1 MKKIVIASDSFKGSI
16 SSMEIAGIVAEA
28 ASEVFP
34 ECETVRLEMADGG
47 EGTTDALCRALG
59 GEMVK
64 CEVHGPF
71 REKVISE
78 YAIVDVPG
86 EGLTAV
92 IEMSQASGLPL
103 IPTGLRN
110 PMLTTT
116 FGTGELIL
124 DALGRGCRHFLIGIG
139 GSATN
144 DGGTGM
150 LAALGW
156 RFLDSDGKELPPVGA
171 SLEKIASVDSSGKN
185 PALNGCT
192 FITACDVDN
201 PFCGPDGAAFVFG
214 PQKGAGP
221 EEVRLLDKG
230 LESFAS
236 VIQESTGTN
245 VKEIPGAGAAGGL
258 GGALMAFL
266 GSRLTPGAEM
276 VLDVIGFDSLAEG
289 ADLVI
294 TGEGKMDGQTLKGK
308 APLCVLKHA
317 SKLGIPTIAIAG
329 MISDPILL
337 KDLGY
342 KDIICIN
349 PPGLPTEE
357 AMNPET
363 ARRNLHDTA
372 VRLMTGIKEHN

>member
-1 MKKIVIASDSFKGSI
+1 MKKIVIASDSFKGSL
-16 SSMEIAGIVAEA
+16 SSREIAAIVAEA
-28 ASEVFP
+28 TTEVFP
-34 ECETVRLEMADGG
+34 ECETVCLEMADGG
-47 EGTTDALCRALG
+47 EGTADTLCRALG
-59 GEMVK
+59 GEMVR
-64 CEVHGPF
+64 CQVQGPLGDP
-71 REKVISE
+71 VPAE
-78 YAIVDVPG
+78 YSIVYANSGNRTAIV
-86 EGLTAV
+86 
-92 IEMSQASGLPL
+92 EMSKASGLPL

-329 MISDPILL
+329 MISDPTLL

-349 PPGLPTEE
+349 PPGLAIDE
-357 AMNPET
+357 AMNPGT

>member
-47 EGTTDALCRALG
+47 EGTTDALCRVLG

-103 IPTGLRN
+103 VPTGLRN

-185 PALNGCT
+185 PVLDGCT

-329 MISDPILL
+329 MISDPTLL

-349 PPGLPTEE
+349 PPGLAIDE

>member
-1 MKKIVIASDSFKGSI
+1 MKKIVIASDSFKGSL
-16 SSMEIAGIVAEA
+16 SSREIAAIVAEA
-28 ASEVFP
+28 TTEVFP
-34 ECETVRLEMADGG
+34 ECETVCLEMADGG
-47 EGTTDALCRALG
+47 EGTADTLCRALG
-59 GEMVK
+59 GEMVR
-64 CEVHGPF
+64 CEVHGPL
-71 REKVISE
+71 REK
-78 YAIVDVPG
+78 DVPG

-103 IPTGLRN
+103 VPTGLRN
-110 PMLTTT
+110 PMITTT

-258 GGALMAFL
+258 G
-266 GSRLTPGAEM
+266 
-276 VLDVIGFDSLAEG
+276 
-289 ADLVI
+289 
-294 TGEGKMDGQTLKGK
+294 
-308 APLCVLKHA
+308 
-317 SKLGIPTIAIAG
+317 
-329 MISDPILL
+329 
-337 KDLGY
+337 
-342 KDIICIN
+342 
-349 PPGLPTEE
+349 
-357 AMNPET
+357 
-363 ARRNLHDTA
+363 
-372 VRLMTGIKEHN
+372 

>member
-34 ECETVRLEMADGG
+34 GCETVRLEMADGG

-64 CEVHGPF
+64 CEVQGPL

-78 YAIVDVPG
+78 YTIVDVPG

-103 IPTGLRN
+103 VPTGLRN

-221 EEVRLLDKG
+221 EEVQLLDKG

-329 MISDPILL
+329 MISDPTLL

-349 PPGLPTEE
+349 PPGLAIDE

>member
-1 MKKIVIASDSFKGSI
+1 
-16 SSMEIAGIVAEA
+16 MEIAGIVAEA

-34 ECETVRLEMADGG
+34 GCETVRLEMADGG
-47 EGTTDALCRALG
+47 EGTTDALCRVLG

-64 CEVHGPF
+64 CEVHGPL

-124 DALGRGCRHFLIGIG
+124 DALGRGCRYFLIGIG

-185 PALNGCT
+185 PALDGCT

-329 MISDPILL
+329 MISDPTLL

-349 PPGLPTEE
+349 PPGLAIDE

>member
-185 PALNGCT
+185 PALKGCT

-221 EEVRLLDKG
+221 EEVQLLDKG

>member
-1 MKKIVIASDSFKGSI
+1 
-16 SSMEIAGIVAEA
+16 MEIAGIVAEA

-34 ECETVRLEMADGG
+34 GCETVRLEMADGG

-64 CEVHGPF
+64 CEVHGPL

-103 IPTGLRN
+103 VPTGLRN

-221 EEVRLLDKG
+221 EEVQLLDKG

-329 MISDPILL
+329 MISDPTLL

-349 PPGLPTEE
+349 PPGLAIDE

-363 ARRNLHDTA
+363 ASRNLHDTA

>member
-221 EEVRLLDKG
+221 EEVQLLDKG

>member
-34 ECETVRLEMADGG
+34 GCETVRLEMADGG

-64 CEVHGPF
+64 CEVQGPL

-103 IPTGLRN
+103 VPTGLRN

-221 EEVRLLDKG
+221 EEVQLLDKG

-329 MISDPILL
+329 MISDPTLL

-349 PPGLPTEE
+349 PPGLAIDE

>member
-16 SSMEIAGIVAEA
+16 SSMEIARIVAEA

-34 ECETVRLEMADGG
+34 GCETVRLEMADGG

-64 CEVHGPF
+64 CEVHGPL

-103 IPTGLRN
+103 VPTGLRN

-156 RFLDSDGKELPPVGA
+156 RFLDMDGKELPPVGA
-171 SLEKIASVDSSGKN
+171 SLEKIASIDSSGKN
-185 PALNGCT
+185 PVLNGCS

-236 VIQESTGTN
+236 VIQERTGTN

-329 MISDPILL
+329 MISDPTLL

-349 PPGLPTEE
+349 PPGLAIDE